1 MSAKVIPR
9 VVDQTSFLAGLID
22 KYKIVEHIDRLGL
35 VADDDRTQLKIGHR
49 VKAILLSGLG
59 FPERTLYQAH
69 QQFEHLNVQRLFGAQ
84 GICAEDFDDN
94 ALGRGLDKIAE
105 YGTSKL
111 FSELAFELLT
121 REGLLGKTLHID
133 STSVKLFGQY
143 EGADEDFAVPE
154 YGYSRDK
161 RPDLKQVV
169 LTLVT
174 AGSAGVPLWY
184 QMDDGNQSDKTGFHD
199 TISRVTSG
207 LKETQDFLWVADGAL
222 YSKKH
227 LQASTIRW
235 LTRVPGTL
243 KLAKQYQQQTLAPDD
258 VPELNA
264 KNRGMMVSAPK
275 GERWLLVLSQE
286 GRKREEKTLEKR
298 IVREEDKLTKQL
310 NELSRQRYACV
321 PDAVAAA
328 EKFIKSL
335 KWHTATVSTDWH
347 DEKSQTPG
355 YQLLIT
361 IQRDENKLC
370 PDYNAC
376 GRFILATNDKD
387 LTPEQMLTQ
396 YKEQDSVER
405 GFRFLKDG
413 EYRLNHIFLK
423 KNKRIEAL
431 MMVLTLGLL
440 IYSVS
445 QKQIRDLLVKTD
457 QFYPNQ
463 KRKPIQ
469 NPTLRWILRR
479 ISYDRICFLEQGGKV
494 IDTCNVSP
502 ASMMLF
508 KLMGKEVL
516 AQYALN

>member
-1 MSAKVIPR
+1 MAAKVIPQF
-9 VVDQTSFLAGLID
+9 VDQTSFLAGLID

-35 VADDDRTQLKIGHR
+35 VADDDRTNVSVGNR

-59 FPERTLYQAH
+59 YPERTLYHAH
-69 QQFEHLNVQRLFGAQ
+69 QQFEFLNVERLFGCK
-84 GICAEDFDDN
+84 GLCAEDLDDN
-94 ALGRGLDKIAE
+94 TLGRGLDRIAE

-111 FSELAFELLT
+111 FSELSFRLLN
-121 REGLLGKTLHID
+121 REGLLGKTLHMD
-133 STSVKLFGQY
+133 STSLKLHGQY
-143 EGADEDFAVPE
+143 ESADEDFAVPE

-169 LTLVT
+169 VTLVT

-184 QMDDGNQSDKTGFHD
+184 QMDDGNHSDKTGFHD
-199 TISRVTSG
+199 TIERVTSG
-207 LKETQDFLWVADGAL
+207 LKETEDFLWVADGAL

-227 LQASTIRW
+227 LQTSTIRW

-243 KLAKQYQQQTLAPDD
+243 KLAKQHQQSTLMEEDI
-258 VPELNA
+258 PELTPT
-264 KNRGMMVSAPK
+264 NRGMFVSSPK
-275 GERWLLVLSQE
+275 GEQWLLILSE
-286 GRKREEKTLEKR
+286 KGRERELKTLEKR
-298 IVREEDKLTKQL
+298 IAREEEKLTKQL
-310 NELSRQRYACV
+310 NELSRERYACV

-328 EKFIKSL
+328 EKFIKLL
-335 KWHTATVSTDWH
+335 KWHGATVSTDWH
-347 DEKSQTPG
+347 DEKSQKPG
-355 YQLLIT
+355 YQLLVS
-361 IQRDENKLC
+361 IQRDEDKLR
-370 PDYNAC
+370 PQYNAC
-376 GRFILATNDKD
+376 GRFILATNDTE
-387 LTPEQMLTQ
+387 LSPAQMLTQ

-423 KNKRIEAL
+423 KNSRIEAL

-445 QKQIRDLLVKTD
+445 QKQIREGLVKTD
-457 QFYPNQ
+457 QYFPDQ
-463 KRKPIQ
+463 KRKPTQ

-479 ISYDRICFLEQGGKV
+479 IAWDRIYLMEQEGKV
-494 IDTCNVSP
+494 IETGNVSEG
-502 ASMMLF
+502 AMILF

>member
-1 MSAKVIPR
+1 MSATVIPQF
-9 VVDQTSFLAGLID
+9 VDQTSFLAGLID
-22 KYKIVEHIDRLGL
+22 KYKIVEHIDRLAL
-35 VADDDRTQLKIGHR
+35 VADDDRTNLTIGHR

-59 FPERTLYQAH
+59 YPERTLYQAH
-69 QQFEHLNVQRLFGAQ
+69 QQFEFLNVERLFGCK
-84 GICAEDFDDN
+84 GIVAEDFDDN
-94 ALGRGLDKIAE
+94 ALGRGLDKIAD
-105 YGTSKL
+105 YGTSEL
-111 FSELAFELLT
+111 FSELAFSLLN
-121 REGLLGKTLHID
+121 REGLLGKTLHLD
-133 STSVKLFGQY
+133 STSLKLHGQY
-143 EGADEDFAVPE
+143 ESDDDFAVPE

-184 QMDDGNQSDKTGFHD
+184 QMDNGNHSDKTGFHD
-199 TISRVTSG
+199 TIERVTSG

-227 LQASTIRW
+227 LQTSTIRW

-243 KLAKQYQQQTLAPDD
+243 KLAKQYQQQTLTQDD
-258 VPELNA
+258 VPELTP
-264 KNRGMMVSAPK
+264 KNREMMVSSPK
-275 GERWLLVLSQE
+275 GERWLLVLSEE

-298 IVREEDKLTKQL
+298 IVREEEKLNKCIT
-310 NELSRQRYACV
+310 ELSRERFACV
-321 PDAVAAA
+321 PDAVAGA

-335 KWHTATVSTDWH
+335 KWHNATVSTDWH
-347 DEKSQTPG
+347 DEKSQKPG
-355 YQLLIT
+355 YQLLVS
-361 IQRDENKLC
+361 IQRDKDKLR
-370 PDYNAC
+370 PDKNAC
-376 GRFILATNDKD
+376 GRFILATKD
-387 LTPEQMLTQ
+387 ISLSAEEMLKQ

-479 ISYDRICFLEQGGKV
+479 IGYDRIYLLLQNGKV
-494 IDTCNVSP
+494 IETGNVSE

>member
-1 MSAKVIPR
+1 MSVKVTPR
-9 VVDQTSFLAGLID
+9 AVDQTSFLAGLID
-22 KYKIVEHIDRLGL
+22 KYKIVEHIDRLAL
-35 VADDDRTQLKIGHR
+35 VADDERTNVSIGNR

-69 QQFEHLNVQRLFGAQ
+69 QQFEHLNVERLFGRK
-84 GICAEDFDDN
+84 GLCAKDFDDN
-94 ALGRGLDKIAE
+94 ALGRGLDKIAQ

-111 FSELAFELLT
+111 FSELSFELLS
-121 REGLLGKTLHID
+121 REGLLGKTLHLD
-133 STSVKLFGQY
+133 STSVKLFGEY
-143 EGADEDFAVPE
+143 DGADDDFAVPA

-161 RPDLKQVV
+161 RPDLKQVI

-184 QMDDGNQSDKTGFHD
+184 QMDDGNHSDKTGFHN

-227 LQASTIRW
+227 LQTSTIRW

-243 KLAKQYQQQTLAPDD
+243 KMAKQCQQQTLCEND
-258 VPELNA
+258 VPELDA
-264 KNRGMMVSAPK
+264 KNRGMMVSAPT

-298 IVREEDKLTKQL
+298 IAREEEKLNKQITA
-310 NELSRQRYACV
+310 LSRERFACV
-321 PDAVAAA
+321 PDAVAGAK
-328 EKFIKSL
+328 KFLKSL
-335 KWHTATVSTDWH
+335 KWHSATVNTNWH
-347 DEKSQTPG
+347 DETSQKPG
-355 YQLLIT
+355 YQLLLS
-361 IQRDENKLC
+361 IQRDEEKLR

-387 LTPEQMLTQ
+387 LSPEHMLTQ

-413 EYRLNHIFLK
+413 EYRLNHVFLK
-423 KNKRIEAL
+423 KNSRIEAL

-440 IYSVS
+440 IYSIS
-445 QKQIRDLLVKTD
+445 QKQIRDLLVKT
-457 QFYPNQ
+457 
-463 KRKPIQ
+463 
-469 NPTLRWILRR
+469 
-479 ISYDRICFLEQGGKV
+479 
-494 IDTCNVSP
+494 
-502 ASMMLF
+502 
-508 KLMGKEVL
+508 
-516 AQYALN
+516 

>member
-1 MSAKVIPR
+1 MAARVTPR

-22 KYKIVEHIDRLGL
+22 KYKIVEHIDRLAL
-35 VADDDRTQLKIGHR
+35 VADDDRTNVSIGNR

-59 FPERTLYQAH
+59 YPERSRYQAH
-69 QQFEHLNVQRLFGAQ
+69 QQFEHLNVERLFGIT
-84 GICAEDFDDN
+84 GLCADDFDDN
-94 ALGRGLDKIAE
+94 TLGRGLDKIAK

-111 FSELAFELLT
+111 FSELSFELLS
-121 REGLLGKTLHID
+121 REGLLGKTLHMD

-143 EGADEDFAVPE
+143 EGAEEGFAVPE
-154 YGYSRDK
+154 YGDSRDK

-184 QMDDGNQSDKTGFHD
+184 QMDDGNHSDKTGFHD
-199 TISRVTSG
+199 TIEQVTSG

-227 LQASTIRW
+227 LQATTIRW
-235 LTRVPGTL
+235 LTRVPGTV
-243 KLAKQYQQQTLAPDD
+243 KLAREYQQQSLNPDD
-258 VPELNA
+258 VPELND
-264 KNRGMMVSAPK
+264 KNRGMMVSGP
-275 GERWLLVLSQE
+275 GEERWLLVLSQE

-298 IVREEDKLTKQL
+298 ILREEEKLNKAITD
-310 NELSRQRYACV
+310 LSRERFACV

-328 EKFIKSL
+328 EKFIKTL
-335 KWHTATVSTDWH
+335 KWHGATVSTDWH
-347 DEKSQTPG
+347 DESSHKPG
-355 YQLLIT
+355 YQLLIS
-361 IQRDENKLC
+361 IQRDEDKLR
-370 PDYNAC
+370 PQYNAC

-387 LTPEQMLTQ
+387 LPPEDMLSQ

-423 KNKRIEAL
+423 KNSRIEAL

-445 QKQIRDLLVKTD
+445 QKQIRELLVKTD

-463 KRKPIQ
+463 KRQPIQ

-479 ISYDRICFLEQGGKV
+479 IGYDRICFLEQDGKV
-494 IDTCNVSP
+494 IDTCNVSQ

-516 AQYALN
+516 AQYALT

>member
-1 MSAKVIPR
+1 M
-9 VVDQTSFLAGLID
+9 
-22 KYKIVEHIDRLGL
+22 
-35 VADDDRTQLKIGHR
+35 
-49 VKAILLSGLG
+49 
-59 FPERTLYQAH
+59 
-69 QQFEHLNVQRLFGAQ
+69 
-84 GICAEDFDDN
+84 
-94 ALGRGLDKIAE
+94 
-105 YGTSKL
+105 
-111 FSELAFELLT
+111 
-121 REGLLGKTLHID
+121 GKTLHLD
-133 STSVKLFGQY
+133 STSVKLYGQY
-143 EGADEDFAVPE
+143 EGSDDDFAIPE

-169 LTLVT
+169 VTLVT

-184 QMDDGNQSDKTGFHD
+184 QMDDGNHSDKTGFHD
-199 TISRVTSG
+199 TISQVTSG

-222 YSKKH
+222 YSKKQ
-227 LQASTIRW
+227 LQASTVRW

-243 KLAKQYQQQTLAPDD
+243 KLAKQHQQQTLTPEE
-258 VPELNA
+258 VPELTPT
-264 KNRGMMVSAPK
+264 NRGMFVSSPK
-275 GERWLLVLSQE
+275 GEQWLLILSE
-286 GRKREEKTLEKR
+286 KGRERELKTLEKR
-298 IVREEDKLTKQL
+298 IVREEEKLSQHI
-310 NELSRQRYACV
+310 NALSRERFACV

-328 EKFIKSL
+328 QKFINTL
-335 KWHTATVSTDWH
+335 KWHTATVHTDWH
-347 DEKSQTPG
+347 DEHSRKPG

-361 IQRDENKLC
+361 LQRDEDKLR

-387 LTPEQMLTQ
+387 LSPEYMLTQ

-423 KNKRIEAL
+423 KNSRIEAL

-457 QFYPNQ
+457 QFYPDQ
-463 KRKPIQ
+463 KRKPTQ

-479 ISYDRICFLEQGGKV
+479 ISYDRICFLEQDGQ
-494 IDTCNVSP
+494 IIETCNVSE

-508 KLMGKEVL
+508 RLLGKEVL

>member
-1 MSAKVIPR
+1 MSARVTPR

-22 KYKIVEHIDRLGL
+22 KYKIVEHIDRLAL
-35 VADDDRTQLKIGHR
+35 VADDDRTNLTIGHR

-59 FPERTLYQAH
+59 YPERTLYQAH
-69 QQFEHLNVQRLFGAQ
+69 QQFEFLNVERLFGCK
-84 GICAEDFDDN
+84 GIVAEDFDDN
-94 ALGRGLDKIAE
+94 ALGRGLDKIAD

-111 FSELAFELLT
+111 FSELAFELLS
-121 REGLLGKTLHID
+121 REGLLGKTLHLD
-133 STSVKLFGQY
+133 STSLKLYGQY

-169 LTLVT
+169 VTLVT

-199 TISRVTSG
+199 TIKQVTSG

-222 YSKKH
+222 YSKKQ
-227 LQASTIRW
+227 LQDSTIRW

-243 KLAKQYQQQTLAPDD
+243 KLAKQHQQQTLTQDD
-258 VPELNA
+258 VPELTP
-264 KNRGMMVSAPK
+264 KNRGMMVSSPK
-275 GERWLLVLSQE
+275 GERWLLVLSEE

-298 IVREEDKLTKQL
+298 IVREEEKLNKRIT
-310 NELSRQRYACV
+310 ELSRERFACV
-321 PDAVAAA
+321 SDAVDAA

-335 KWHTATVSTDWH
+335 KWHHASVSTDWH
-347 DEKSQTPG
+347 DDHSRKPG
-355 YQLLIT
+355 YQLLLSIE
-361 IQRDENKLC
+361 RDEDKLR

-387 LTPEQMLTQ
+387 VTPEQMLVQ

-423 KNKRIEAL
+423 KNSRIEAL

-463 KRKPIQ
+463 KRKPVQ

-479 ISYDRICFLEQGGKV
+479 IGYDRICFLEKDGKV
-494 IDTCNVSP
+494 IETCNVSE

>member
-1 MSAKVIPR
+1 MAARVTPR

-22 KYKIVEHIDRLGL
+22 KYKIVDHIDRLAL
-35 VADDDRTQLKIGHR
+35 VADDDRTNVSLGNR

-69 QQFEHLNVQRLFGAQ
+69 QQFEQLNVDRLFGVT
-84 GICAEDFDDN
+84 GLCAEDFDDN

-111 FSELAFELLT
+111 FSELSFALLN
-121 REGLLGKTLHID
+121 REGLLGKTLHMD
-133 STSVKLFGQY
+133 STSVKLHGQY
-143 EGADEDFAVPE
+143 EEVDADFAVPE

-169 LTLVT
+169 VTLVT

-184 QMDDGNQSDKTGFHD
+184 QMDDGNHSDKTGFHD

-207 LKETQDFLWVADGAL
+207 LKETQDFLWIADGAL

-227 LQASTIRW
+227 LQGSTVRW

-243 KLAKQYQQQTLAPDD
+243 KQAKQHQQQTLIPEE
-258 VPELNA
+258 VPELTPT
-264 KNRGMMVSAPK
+264 NRGMFVSSPK
-275 GERWLLVLSQE
+275 GEQWLLILSE
-286 GRKREEKTLEKR
+286 KGRKRELKTLETR
-298 IVREEDKLTKQL
+298 IIREEDALTQQSAA
-310 NELSRQRYACV
+310 LSRERFACV

-335 KWHTATVSTDWH
+335 KWHHATVSTDWH
-347 DEKSQTPG
+347 DETSQKPG
-355 YQLLIT
+355 YQLLISL
-361 IQRDENKLC
+361 QRDEDKLR
-370 PDYNAC
+370 PHYNAC
-376 GRFILATNDKD
+376 GRFILATNDTT
-387 LTPEQMLTQ
+387 LSPEQMLSQ

-423 KNKRIEAL
+423 KNSRIEAL

-445 QKQIRDLLVKTD
+445 QKQIRELLVKTE
-457 QFYPNQ
+457 QFYPDQ
-463 KRKPIQ
+463 KRKSVQ

-479 ISYDRICFLEQGGKV
+479 IAYDRICFLEQEGQ
-494 IDTCNVSP
+494 IIETCNVSE
-502 ASMMLF
+502 ASMTLF